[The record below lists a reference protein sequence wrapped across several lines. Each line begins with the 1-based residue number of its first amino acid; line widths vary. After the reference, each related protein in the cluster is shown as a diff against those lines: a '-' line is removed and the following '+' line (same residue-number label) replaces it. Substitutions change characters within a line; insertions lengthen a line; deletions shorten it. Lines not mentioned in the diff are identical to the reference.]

1 MLRSTGLIRKS
12 IYSQEQP
19 DAMEQARA
27 RARAQGKITKITLS
41 LTLMGQSA
49 NLLPDEASIERL
61 KDAATRLSRRQGWP
75 GTTVKST
82 LRTEYMHERNRRMA
96 HTAARE
102 S

>member
-19 DAMEQARA
+19 DAMEQA

-96 HTAARE
+96 LTAARE